1 MNTIMKK
8 IFLILLSST
17 VFIASCKK
25 QLDVKNPNEP
35 TPEASANEQGIIS
48 LAQGGIYING
58 FKDLKY
64 GDGVFGLYWSGA
76 MGFHEML
83 GDVVGAE
90 AANSFM
96 NQIGCPDK
104 VTFDNGSSL
113 VNPNNPNK
121 WYTFHRTVNKNDQ
134 QGSNFIFYEWAYSYN
149 TIAAANKVLAVLND
163 VSFTG
168 NAATKVATI
177 KAWCHF
183 WKAYAYGRIGS
194 IFYAGI
200 INDDA
205 SGGTNGNYVTKE
217 AIIAESNKQ
226 YDLAIADL
234 GAATSVPDYNAVIG
248 KLIPSFCQ
256 VGKGLPPTTAMWVR
270 NINTLKARN
279 ILVNKPAASL
289 TSAEWGNILT
299 LTNAGLQ
306 PNDYIF
312 TGRTTST
319 GDFLPASGATVS
331 ARVQSS
337 APGGGGYKLSER
349 WVQEFKPGDLRYT
362 QNVKTGAAWI
372 GNSDRGNA
380 FNTRFTLYNGGNG
393 VAGTY
398 IYANT
403 APGGLEL
410 ALTGTDE
417 ENALMK
423 AEALIN
429 TNQINAGLAEVD
441 AVRTYMGAGL
451 AAVSGTGLSLAAAQE
466 ELRRERR
473 IALAFRGLSFYDA
486 RRLVYPGRTKP
497 ISEPYSTGGG
507 RTGCIIIPT
516 TGPVSTNGI
525 IDYGYLDYWDVPDNE
540 LAYNPAAAGSA
551 PTTNPKQ

>member
-1 MNTIMKK
+1 MKK
-8 IFLILLSST
+8 IFLI
-17 VFIASCKK
+17 FIASGVAFTSCKK

-35 TPEASANEQGIIS
+35 TPDASANEQGIVS
-48 LAQGGIYING
+48 LAQGGIYVNG

-83 GDVVGAE
+83 GDVIGAE
-90 AANSFM
+90 AANSFE

-104 VTFDNGSSL
+104 VTLDNGTVIL
-113 VNPNNPNK
+113 NPNNPNK

-149 TIAAANKVLAVLND
+149 TIAAANKVLGILPE
-163 VSFTG
+163 VSFSG
-168 NAATKVATI
+168 NAATKTATM

-183 WKAYAYGRIGS
+183 WKGYAYGRIGS

-205 SGGTNGNYVTKE
+205 EGGTNGNYVTKE
-217 AIIAESNKQ
+217 AMIAESNKQ

-234 GAATSVPDYNAVIG
+234 GAATSTPDYDAIIG

-256 VGKGLPPTTAMWVR
+256 VGKGLPPTTAMWIR

-279 ILVNKPAASL
+279 LLVNKPAASMSAGDW
-289 TSAEWGNILT
+289 TSLLALAN
-299 LTNAGLQ
+299 NGLLST
-306 PNDYIF
+306 DYIF

-319 GDFLPASGATVS
+319 GDFLPASGATVAS
-331 ARVQSS
+331 RVQSS
-337 APGGGGYKLSER
+337 APGGGGFKLSER
-349 WVQEFKPGDLRYT
+349 WVQEFSAGDKRYT
-362 QNVKTGAAWI
+362 QNVKSGSTWI

-380 FNTRFTLYNGGNG
+380 FNTRYTLYNGGNG
-393 VAGTY
+393 VSGTY

-403 APGGLEL
+403 APGAFEL
-410 ALTGTDE
+410 PLTGTYE

-423 AEALIN
+423 AEAMIN
-429 TNQINAGLAEVD
+429 SSQIDQGLAQID
-441 AVRTYMGAGL
+441 AVRNYMGAGL
-451 AAVSGTGLSLAAAQE
+451 AAVSGTGLNLAQAKE
-466 ELRRERR
+466 VLRKERR

-486 RRLVYPGRTKP
+486 RRLVFPGRTLP
-497 ISEPYSTGGG
+497 ISEPYTTGGG
-507 RTGCIIIPT
+507 RTGTMLIPT
-516 TGPVSTNGI
+516 SGVLNTNVT

-540 LAYNPAAAGSA
+540 LAYNPAATGSA
-551 PTTNPKQ
+551 ATKNPKQ

>member
-1 MNTIMKK
+1 MKK
-8 IFLILLSST
+8 IFLILIGVSV
-17 VFIASCKK
+17 VFAACKK

-35 TPEASANEQGIIS
+35 TPEASGNEQGIIS
-48 LAQGGIYING
+48 LAQGGIYVNG

-83 GDVVGAE
+83 GDVIGAE
-90 AANSFM
+90 AANSFE

-104 VTFDNGSSL
+104 VTLDNGSTVL
-113 VNPNNPNK
+113 NPNNPNK

-149 TIAAANKVLAVLND
+149 TIAAANKVLAVLPE
-163 VSFTG
+163 VAFSG
-168 NAATKVATI
+168 NAATKTATM

-200 INDDA
+200 INDDGN
-205 SGGTNGNYVTKE
+205 GGTNGNYVTKE
-217 AIIAESNKQ
+217 AMIAESNKQ
-226 YDLAIADL
+226 YDLAITDL
-234 GAATSVPDYNAVIG
+234 NAATSTADYNAIIG

-256 VGKGLPPTTAMWVR
+256 TGRGMPPTTAMWIR

-279 ILVNKPAASL
+279 LLVNKPAASM
-289 TSAEWGNILT
+289 SAGDWTALLT
-299 LTNAGLQ
+299 LTNNGLQ
-306 PNDYIF
+306 LGDYIF
-312 TGRTTST
+312 TGRTNAS
-319 GDFLPASGATVS
+319 GDFIPASSGTVS
-331 ARVQSS
+331 SRVQSS

-349 WVQEFKPGDLRYT
+349 WVQDFKAGDKRYT
-362 QNVKTGAAWI
+362 QNVKTGATWI

-380 FNTRFTLYNGGNG
+380 FNTRYTLYNGGNG
-393 VAGTY
+393 VSGTY
-398 IYANT
+398 IFANT
-403 APGGLEL
+403 AIGAFETL
-410 ALTGTDE
+410 LTGTYE

-429 TNQINAGLAEVD
+429 SAQIDQGLAQVD

-451 AAVSGTGLSLAAAQE
+451 APVSGTGLTLAQAQE
-466 ELRRERR
+466 ELRKERR

-486 RRLVYPGRTKP
+486 RRLVWPGRTKP
-497 ISEPYSTGGG
+497 ISEPFSAGGG
-507 RTGCIIIPT
+507 RTGCTVIAT
-516 TGPVSTNGI
+516 SGAVSTNAT

-540 LAYNPAAAGSA
+540 LAYNPPSASSA
-551 PTTNPKQ
+551 PTKNPKQ

>member
-1 MNTIMKK
+1 MKK
-8 IFLILLSST
+8 IFLIFIASS
-17 VFIASCKK
+17 VAFASCKK

-35 TPEASANEQGIIS
+35 TPEASTNEQGIVS
-48 LAQGGIYING
+48 LAQGGIYVNG

-83 GDVVGAE
+83 GDVIGAE
-90 AANSFM
+90 AANSFE

-104 VTFDNGSSL
+104 VTLDNGTTVIL
-113 VNPNNPNK
+113 NPNNPNK
-121 WYTFHRTVNKNDQ
+121 WYTFHRTVNQNDQ

-149 TIAAANKVLAVLND
+149 TIAAANKVLAILPE
-163 VSFTG
+163 VSFSG
-168 NAATKVATI
+168 NAATKLATM

-183 WKAYAYGRIGS
+183 WKAYAYGRLGS

-200 INDDA
+200 INNDA
-205 SGGTNGNYVTKE
+205 SGKTNGNYVTKE
-217 AIIAESNKQ
+217 ALIVESNAQ
-226 YDLAIADL
+226 YDLAVADL
-234 GAATSVPDYNAVIG
+234 GAATSTADYNAVIG

-256 VGKGLPPTTAMWVR
+256 VGKGLPPTTAMWIR

-279 ILVNKPAASL
+279 LLVNKTVASM
-289 TSAEWGNILT
+289 TAGDWSSILG
-299 LTNAGLQ
+299 LTNAGLLAG
-306 PNDYIF
+306 DYIF

-331 ARVQSS
+331 SRVQSS
-337 APGGGGYKLSER
+337 APGGGGFKLSER
-349 WVQEFKPGDLRYT
+349 WVQDFKAGDLRYT
-362 QNVKTGAAWI
+362 NNVKTGSTWI

-380 FNTRFTLYNGGNG
+380 FNTRFTLWNGGNG

-398 IYANT
+398 VYANT
-403 APGGLEL
+403 APGAFEL
-410 ALTGTDE
+410 PLTGTYE

-429 TNQINAGLAEVD
+429 QSQIDPGLALID

-451 AAVSGTGLSLAAAQE
+451 APVSGTGLTLAQAKE

-486 RRLVYPGRTKP
+486 RRLK
-497 ISEPYSTGGG
+497 ISEPVSLGGG
-507 RTGCIIIPT
+507 RTGCIVIPT
-516 TGPVSTNGI
+516 TGVVNTNATI
-525 IDYGYLDYWDVPDNE
+525 EYGYLDYWDVPDNE

-551 PTTNPKQ
+551 PTKNPKQ

>member
-1 MNTIMKK
+1 MKK
-8 IFLILLSST
+8 IFLIT
-17 VFIASCKK
+17 IASAVAFTSCKK

-35 TPEASANEQGIIS
+35 TPEASTNEQGIVS
-48 LAQGGIYING
+48 LAQGGIYVNG

-83 GDVVGAE
+83 GDVIGAE
-90 AANSFM
+90 AANSFE

-104 VTFDNGSSL
+104 VTLDNGTVIL
-113 VNPNNPNK
+113 NPNNPNK

-149 TIAAANKVLAVLND
+149 TIAAANKILAILPE
-163 VSFTG
+163 VSFSG
-168 NAATKVATI
+168 NAATKLATM

-200 INDDA
+200 INNDA
-205 SGGTNGNYVTKE
+205 DGGTNGNYVTKE
-217 AIIAESNKQ
+217 AIIAESNAQ

-234 GAATSVPDYNAVIG
+234 GAASSTSDYNAIIG

-256 VGKGLPPTTAMWVR
+256 VGKGLPPTTAMWLR

-279 ILVNKPAASL
+279 ILVNKTVASM
-289 TSAEWGNILT
+289 TSSDWSAVLT
-299 LTNAGLQ
+299 LTNSGLLST
-306 PNDYIF
+306 DYIF

-319 GDFLPASGATVS
+319 GDFLPASGATVA

-337 APGGGGYKLSER
+337 APGGGGFKLSER
-349 WVQEFKPGDLRYT
+349 WVQDFKASDLRYT
-362 QNVKTGAAWI
+362 NNVKTGSTWI

-398 IYANT
+398 VFANT
-403 APGGLEL
+403 ASGAFEL
-410 ALTGTDE
+410 PISGTYE

-429 TNQINAGLAEVD
+429 SSQIDQGLAQID

-451 AAVSGTGLSLAAAQE
+451 AAVSATGLTLAQAKE

-486 RRLVYPGRTKP
+486 RRLK
-497 ISEPYSTGGG
+497 ISEPVANGGG
-507 RTGCIIIPT
+507 RTGCIVIPT
-516 TGPVSTNGI
+516 SGVVNTNATI
-525 IDYGYLDYWDVPDNE
+525 EYGYLDYWDVPDNE
-540 LAYNPAAAGSA
+540 LAYNPAVSGSA

>member
-1 MNTIMKK
+1 MKK
-8 IFLILLSST
+8 IFLI
-17 VFIASCKK
+17 FIASSVVFSSCKK
-25 QLDVKNPNEP
+25 ELDVKNPNEP
-35 TPEASANEQGIIS
+35 TPEASTNEPGIIS
-48 LAQGGIYING
+48 LAQGGVYVNG

-83 GDVVGAE
+83 GDVIGAE
-90 AANSFM
+90 AANSFE

-104 VTFDNGSSL
+104 ITLDNGS
-113 VNPNNPNK
+113 VVPNPNNPNK
-121 WYTFHRTVNKNDQ
+121 WYAFHRTVNQNDQ

-149 TIAAANKVLAVLND
+149 TIAACNKVLAILPD
-163 VSFTG
+163 VEFSG
-168 NAATKVATI
+168 NSATKLATM

-183 WKAYAYGRIGS
+183 WKGYAYGRIGS

-205 SGGTNGNYVTKE
+205 EGGTNGNYVTKE
-217 AIIAESNKQ
+217 AMIAESNKQ

-234 GAATSVPDYNAVIG
+234 NAATSTADYSAIIS
-248 KLIPSFCQ
+248 KLIPSFCR
-256 VGKGLPPTTAMWVR
+256 VGKGLPPTTAMWIR
-270 NINTLKARN
+270 NISTLKARN
-279 ILVNKPAASL
+279 ILVNKTVASMAAGDWS
-289 TSAEWGNILT
+289 SILT
-299 LTNAGLQ
+299 LTNAGLLSG
-306 PNDYIF
+306 DYIF
-312 TGRTTST
+312 TGRTTAT
-319 GDFLPASGATVS
+319 GDFLPSSGATVAS
-331 ARVQSS
+331 RVQSTD
-337 APGGGGYKLSER
+337 PGGGGFKLSER
-349 WVQEFKPGDLRYT
+349 WVQEFKAGDKRFT
-362 QNVKTGAAWI
+362 NNVKFGATWI

-380 FNTRFTLYNGGNG
+380 FNTRYTLYNGGNG

-403 APGGLEL
+403 ASGEFEL
-410 ALTGTDE
+410 PLTGTYE

-429 TNQINAGLAEVD
+429 SSQIDQGLAQVD

-451 AAVSGTGLSLAAAQE
+451 AAVSGTGLTLAQAKE

-486 RRLVYPGRTKP
+486 RRLK
-497 ISEPYSTGGG
+497 ISEPVSGGGG
-507 RTGCIIIPT
+507 RTGCIVIPT
-516 TGPVSTNGI
+516 SGVVNTNATI
-525 IDYGYLDYWDVPDNE
+525 EYGYLDYWDVPDNE

-551 PTTNPKQ
+551 PTKNPKQ